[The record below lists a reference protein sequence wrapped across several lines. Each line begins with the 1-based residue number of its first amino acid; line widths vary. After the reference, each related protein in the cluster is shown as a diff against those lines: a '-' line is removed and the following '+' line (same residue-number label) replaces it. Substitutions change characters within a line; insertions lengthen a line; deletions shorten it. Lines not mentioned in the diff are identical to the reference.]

1 MNISLALIAE
11 EHFLYGSLAEEAAS
25 GNNEAWPI
33 VKLEKLMAS
42 RPVILPA

>member
-1 MNISLALIAE
+1 MNISLALISE
-11 EHFLYGSLAEEAAS
+11 EHFLYGSLAEEAAA

-33 VKLEKLMAS
+33 VKLEKLMAL